1 MNEKYKK
8 ETKNKK
14 KLVNQSVNIT
24 IIIVT
29 KRNKLKMVLF
39 MKKD

>member
-1 MNEKYKK
+1 MKNIKK
-8 ETKNKK
+8 KPKIKK